1 MNPIE
6 EGTELKL
13 DFTKLTQVAAT
24 SPGVLP
30 VAIQNAD
37 TGEVILVAYTNAQAF
52 HLAMKER
59 RLILWSTSRN
69 ELWEKGKTS
78 GETFDLVEARVNCE
92 QNSLLYR
99 VRPRRSGICHTRNR
113 NDQPRNCYYRRIR
126 PDTLALENMD
136 L

>member
-13 DFTKLTQVAAT
+13 DFTKLTKISAA

-59 RLILWSTSRN
+59 RLIL
-69 ELWEKGKTS
+69 
-78 GETFDLVEARVNCE
+78 
-92 QNSLLYR
+92 
-99 VRPRRSGICHTRNR
+99 
-113 NDQPRNCYYRRIR
+113 
-126 PDTLALENMD
+126 
-136 L
+136 